1 MPSEEPISLTDFTK
15 DLKKYF
21 DGVANEIKAD
31 KKGKD
36 FTPEQRAM
44 FLELP
49 EHLKACQAAIEEIE
63 QKAFDEFEEEKAATP
78 EGIKNLSPEQIAQI
92 LESKKRAKLQG
103 SEIARTLFVIACAS
117 DIKMSKCLEFA
128 EQMGVKD
135 LSSFDLNT
143 GLSPLAAAMLRR
155 KNNVAAMQELER
167 AGADI
172 SAVSADGKNIAH
184 MAVLFGVDRNT
195 LQYLVAQ
202 GKGLKPPMNLFN
214 VKDRN
219 GFTALDMAIGRRDK
233 DFIEYLQKEADAK
246 FAFTPE
252 DVQKAALAGDEA
264 VQELVKSRA
273 RTIKGKY
280 SSANPEEEVLKE
292 NMDLVSKA
300 MQRPIFDIT
309 KSLSGDLT
317 ENVRTLEKQ
326 TVEVV
331 ENNKS
336 SQLQTN
342 PSQGQSEQE
351 QADKQMALAKRSI
364 DEERKIKELREQE
377 QLLRLANRSSEELKE
392 NNGPDIFT
400 LLAEV
405 ARGASNLAHAVSVV
419 VEVISHDAIAEIEQG
434 AENLLDDNNI
444 NKITAAAFFDV
455 AVVNANGDNNKSSW
469 QDFVTKAAKA
479 LNPKEHPSSQVNEG
493 TKAQTPLPSP
503 SIGSWVQSLFP
514 EGPNHIE
521 SGNHVEAASQAP
533 KTSQRDGSS
542 FSR

>member
-1 MPSEEPISLTDFTK
+1 MPSEEPISLTDFAK
-15 DLKKYF
+15 DLKTYL
-21 DGVANEIKAD
+21 DGVAKDIKAD

-78 EGIKNLSPEQIAQI
+78 EGIKNLSKEQIAQI

-117 DIKMSKCLEFA
+117 DIKISKCLEFA

-155 KNNVAAMQELER
+155 KQNVAAMQELET

-184 MAVLFGVDRNT
+184 MATLFGVDTNT
-195 LQYLVAQ
+195 LKYLIEQ

-246 FAFTPE
+246 FAFTPK
-252 DVQKAALAGDEA
+252 DVQAAALASDEA

-280 SSANPEEEVLKE
+280 SSANPEEEAEEEVLKK
-292 NMDLVSKA
+292 NMDQVLKA

-331 ENNKS
+331 ENNKPL
-336 SQLQTN
+336 QQQTN

-351 QADKQMALAKRSI
+351 QADKQMALAKRSV
-364 DEERKIKELREQE
+364 DEERKLKELREQE
-377 QLLRLANRSSEELKE
+377 QLLRLASKLPEKSEKDNDGL
-392 NNGPDIFT
+392 DIFT

-405 ARGASNLAHAVSVV
+405 ARGVSNLAHAVSVV
-419 VEVISHDAIAEIEQG
+419 VEVVSHDAIVKIEQG
-434 AENLLDDNNI
+434 AEKDNNE
-444 NKITAAAFFDV
+444 
-455 AVVNANGDNNKSSW
+455 SSW
-469 QDFVTKAAKA
+469 QDLVTKAAAKA
-479 LNPKEHPSSQVNEG
+479 SNPKEHPSSQVHDNL
-493 TKAQTPLPSP
+493 KAQKSLPSP
-503 SIGSWVQSLFP
+503 SIGSWVKSFCP
-514 EGPNHIE
+514 EGSKHIE
-521 SGNHVEAASQAP
+521 PNKHVEAASQAP
-533 KTSQRDGSS
+533 KTSQRGGSS